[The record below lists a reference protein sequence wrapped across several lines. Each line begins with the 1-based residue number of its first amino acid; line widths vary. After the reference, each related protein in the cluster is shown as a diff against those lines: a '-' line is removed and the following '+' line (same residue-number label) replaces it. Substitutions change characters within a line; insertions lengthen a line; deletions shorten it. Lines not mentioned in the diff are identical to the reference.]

1 MFPAGSAPGPCSV
14 RPILPNAAMTRLAPA
29 IAAIAILED
38 GPAWPPIL
46 GRWCEI
52 RAGFLDSSAAPGGEV
67 GGGRFF
73 LEVEPGRSERRGV
86 KQRKNHDDASGYQ
99 GPTGLRQ
106 DGREGTFPVSLS
118 PFSFFSFPSFSLPP
132 RAAYSRPGL
141 APGLET
147 MATGGR
153 GRAPPPSYPC
163 VQGLPRGLSTRR
175 EKALLTFFPFLS
187 STQFLWG
194 LKASVMKEM
203 VIGATLGLIAG
214 FAWKVSSSR
223 AGHPTSTPIF

>member
-1 MFPAGSAPGPCSV
+1 MARPGP
-14 RPILPNAAMTRLAPA
+14 R
-29 IAAIAILED
+29 
-38 GPAWPPIL
+38 
-46 GRWCEI
+46 
-52 RAGFLDSSAAPGGEV
+52 SSAGGVRSEPDFSIRLLRREGKW
-67 GGGRFF
+67 GGGGFF

-147 MATGGR
+147 MGTGGR
-153 GRAPPPSYPC
+153 GRGLPECGAPPPSYPC

-214 FAWKVSSSR
+214 LAWKVSSSR
-223 AGHPTSTPIF
+223 AGHPTSTPNF

>member
-1 MFPAGSAPGPCSV
+1 MTTPAVIKAPQVFAKTAVKVRSPSLFP
-14 RPILPNAAMTRLAPA
+14 L
-29 IAAIAILED
+29 
-38 GPAWPPIL
+38 
-46 GRWCEI
+46 
-52 RAGFLDSSAAPGGEV
+52 FLS
-67 GGGRFF
+67 
-73 LEVEPGRSERRGV
+73 
-86 KQRKNHDDASGYQ
+86 
-99 GPTGLRQ
+99 
-106 DGREGTFPVSLS
+106 
-118 PFSFFSFPSFSLPP
+118 FSFPSFSLPP

-153 GRAPPPSYPC
+153 GRGLPECGAPPPSYPC

-175 EKALLTFFPFLS
+175 EKALLTYFPFLS

-214 FAWKVSSSR
+214 LAWKVSSSR
-223 AGHPTSTPIF
+223 AGHPTSTPNF